1 MFKRLRGESVSRED
15 FEGIVHAESFKAL
28 PSWTKR
34 KIDGMF
40 KRGLIIEH
48 KNEMYLTDKGFWWVE
63 EKECVL
69 QAMLYGWVLTN
80 GPNSIERFNKEYIH
94 LLHSFVRGPIEN
106 RALMILKRLRYRG
119 GIDFTANRLW
129 HTKKI
134 KII

>member
-1 MFKRLRGESVSRED
+1 MFKRLRGESISRED

-69 QAMLYGWVLTN
+69 QAMLYGHILNHGTMTVQA
-80 GPNSIERFNKEYIH
+80 FKHEYVH
-94 LLHSFVRGPIEN
+94 LFHACVRGPFMD
-106 RALMILKRLRYRG
+106 RTFMLLKRLRRRG
-119 GIDFTANRLW
+119 GIDFTTDRLW
-129 HTKKI
+129 QTKKI
-134 KII
+134 KIL